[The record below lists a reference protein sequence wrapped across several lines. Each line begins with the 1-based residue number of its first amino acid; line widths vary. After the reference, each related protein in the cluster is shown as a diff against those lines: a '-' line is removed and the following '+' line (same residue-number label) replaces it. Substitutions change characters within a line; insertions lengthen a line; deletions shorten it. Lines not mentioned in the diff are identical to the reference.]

1 MVRAMPKKARKK
13 RPLASGVCYEGP
25 LAEPIYESALAGW
38 FGFVAGRSGAEQE
51 DLVRGERIL
60 KLPLLLQLYGID
72 EHSPNAWAD
81 LAWAL
86 ACDHVPGMQAI
97 NQVSR
102 KRGRKPSW
110 KSGLGRKLLREV
122 DALREKKKIG
132 IKEALKELRDDKT
145 KGWKKHP
152 IDSLGSRYREA
163 ARAEKVELKTL
174 SATIAFLD
182 MVSGKLSQDDLREKF
197 KDMKIGQRRN

>member
-25 LAEPIYESALAGW
+25 LAEPIYRSALAGW
-38 FGFVAGRSGAEQE
+38 IGSVTCRGAEPE
-51 DLVRGERIL
+51 DLLRRERIL
-60 KLPLLLQLYGID
+60 KLPLLLKLHGID

-102 KRGRKPSW
+102 KRGRKPTW
-110 KSGLGRKLLREV
+110 KSGL
-122 DALREKKKIG
+122 
-132 IKEALKELRDDKT
+132 
-145 KGWKKHP
+145 
-152 IDSLGSRYREA
+152 A
-163 ARAEKVELKTL
+163 ACRT
-174 SATIAFLD
+174 
-182 MVSGKLSQDDLREKF
+182 
-197 KDMKIGQRRN
+197 

>member
-25 LAEPIYESALAGW
+25 LAEPIYGSASGGW
-38 FGFVAGRSGAEQE
+38 IGSVTGRGAEPE
-51 DLVRGERIL
+51 DLLRGERML
-60 KLPLLLQLYGID
+60 KLPALLKLYGID

-102 KRGRKPSW
+102 KRGRKPTW
-110 KSGLGRKLLREV
+110 KSGLGRELLDEV
-122 DALREKKKIG
+122 YALREKKKIG
-132 IKEALKELRDDKT
+132 IKEALKELRGDKT
-145 KGWKKHP
+145 KVWKKHP
-152 IDSLGSRYREA
+152 IDSLGPRYREA
-163 ARAEKVELKTL
+163 ARAEKVQLKTL

-197 KDMKIGQRRN
+197 EDMKISQRRN